1 MVFLQKN
8 SQRNAAADTPVTN
21 LHNSDKLSLT
31 LSIAIVIH
39 FFIILGISF
48 VPEATPPK
56 HRYNSIEVTLVQH
69 ESSKAPKE
77 ATALAQKNLDSG
89 NFGDE
94 NVNPL
99 EKTDAPIPDE
109 QPELTVP
116 PQMLP
121 NPPENLSDDSEA
133 EPVAEASPI
142 EPEQEQ
148 FMTKEADLADVEQ
161 AQIPDAKAETPAEP
175 ANELPPQVAA
185 THPLPSTAEL
195 IASSFKIAALSAQ
208 IQRRLA
214 NKSKRPR
221 RKFIAAATR
230 EYRFAAYMEAWR
242 AKVERVGNL
251 NYPKDVRKN
260 KLSGS
265 LILDVALLPDGSI
278 DSISVK
284 RSSNNPVLDKA
295 AIKIVKIAA
304 PYAEFPDSF
313 SKETDIL
320 HITRTWRFSNNKV
333 FQ

>member
-251 NYPKDVRKN
+251 NYPQDVRKN
-260 KLSGS
+260 ELSGS

-313 SKETDIL
+313 SKEIDIL

>member
-251 NYPKDVRKN
+251 NYPQDVRKN
-260 KLSGS
+260 ELSGS